1 MPFIRWKPFRELE
14 ELLEDFPFAH
24 TWDLAADVYEEDNNL
39 VVEMHTPGI
48 DPDRVEIEV
57 EDNHVHIVGSRQEE
71 QEVENK
77 QYYRKEIKRG
87 SFERIIALPYTV
99 VAEDTVASF
108 EEGVLKITL
117 PKAVKEKKSNK
128 IKVTKK

>member
-87 SFERIIALPYTV
+87 SFERIIALPYPV
-99 VAEDTVASF
+99 VAEDTMASF